1 MAGTFELRKQYNFTT
16 KAPAILGAE
25 YRNVMVESIMTA
37 TEAVKY
43 SDVLTLHEQIRT
55 VLNLDLEVANCTYIK
70 FRTLDGETVILALEY
85 INSDSIVEVK
95 TVNIRVDILEAN
107 TDDILIIQER
117 LKELGYSKFKIRTFD

>member
-1 MAGTFELRKQYNFTT
+1 MAGTFELRKRYNFTT

-95 TVNIRVDILEAN
+95 TINIRVDIFDTN
-107 TDDILIIQER
+107 TEDINILRTR
-117 LKELGYSKFKIRTFD
+117 LVELGYKNIDISTF

>member
-1 MAGTFELRKQYNFTT
+1 MAGTFELRKRYNFST

>member
-1 MAGTFELRKQYNFTT
+1 MAGTFELRKRYNFTT

-43 SDVLTLHEQIRT
+43 SDVLTLHEQLRT

-95 TVNIRVDILEAN
+95 TVNIRVDVLEAN

>member
-1 MAGTFELRKQYNFTT
+1 MAGTFELRKRYNFTT

-25 YRNVMVESIMTA
+25 YRNVMVASIMTA

-95 TVNIRVDILEAN
+95 TVNIRVDVLEAN

>member
-1 MAGTFELRKQYNFTT
+1 MAGTFELRKRYNFST

-43 SDVLTLHEQIRT
+43 SDVLTLHEQLRT
-55 VLNLDLEVANCTYIK
+55 VLNLDIEVTNCTYIK
-70 FRTLDGETVILALEY
+70 FKTLDGETVIIALEY
-85 INSDSIVEVK
+85 INSESIVEVK

-117 LKELGYSKFKIRTFD
+117 LKELGYGKFKIRTFD

>member
-1 MAGTFELRKQYNFTT
+1 MAGTFELRKRYNFTT

>member
-1 MAGTFELRKQYNFTT
+1 MAGTFELRKRYNFTT

-85 INSDSIVEVK
+85 INSDSTVEVK
-95 TVNIRVDILEAN
+95 TVNIRVDVLEAN
-107 TDDILIIQER
+107 ADDILIIQER

>member
-1 MAGTFELRKQYNFTT
+1 MAGTFELRKRYNFST

-85 INSDSIVEVK
+85 INSDPIVEVK
-95 TVNIRVDILEAN
+95 TVNIRVDVLEAN

>member
-1 MAGTFELRKQYNFTT
+1 MVGTFELRKRYNFTT
-16 KAPAILGAE
+16 KAPAILGAD

-95 TVNIRVDILEAN
+95 TVNIRVDVLEAN

>member
-1 MAGTFELRKQYNFTT
+1 MAGTFELRKRYNFTT

-55 VLNLDLEVANCTYIK
+55 VLNLDLEVTNCTYIK

-95 TVNIRVDILEAN
+95 TVNIRVDVLEAN

>member
-1 MAGTFELRKQYNFTT
+1 MAGTFELRKRYNFTT

-25 YRNVMVESIMTA
+25 YHNVMVESIMTA

>member
-16 KAPAILGAE
+16 KATAILGAE

>member
-1 MAGTFELRKQYNFTT
+1 MAGTFELRKRYNFST

-70 FRTLDGETVILALEY
+70 FKTLDGETVILALEY

>member
-1 MAGTFELRKQYNFTT
+1 MAGTFELRKRYNFST

-95 TVNIRVDILEAN
+95 TVNIRVDVLEAN

>member
-1 MAGTFELRKQYNFTT
+1 
-16 KAPAILGAE
+16 
-25 YRNVMVESIMTA
+25 MVESIMTA

>member
-1 MAGTFELRKQYNFTT
+1 MAGTFELRKRYNFST

-43 SDVLTLHEQIRT
+43 SDILTLHEQIRT
-55 VLNLDLEVANCTYIK
+55 VLNLDIEAVNCTYIK
-70 FRTLDGETVILALEY
+70 FKTLDGETVIIALEY

-95 TVNIRVDILEAN
+95 TVNIRVDVLEAN

>member
-1 MAGTFELRKQYNFTT
+1 MAGTFELRKRYNFTT

-95 TVNIRVDILEAN
+95 TVNIRVDVLEAN

>member
-1 MAGTFELRKQYNFTT
+1 MAGTFELRKRYNFTT

-70 FRTLDGETVILALEY
+70 FKTLDGETVILALEY